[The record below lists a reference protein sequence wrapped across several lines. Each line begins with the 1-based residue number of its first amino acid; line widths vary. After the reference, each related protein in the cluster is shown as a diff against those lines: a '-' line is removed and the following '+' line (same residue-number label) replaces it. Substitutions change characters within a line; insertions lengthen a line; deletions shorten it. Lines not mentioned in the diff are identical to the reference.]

1 MKTTLV
7 CSGGLDSVSLAH
19 VLAADGH
26 LSRLVSFRLWPA
38 SHQGTVIRRS
48 SAQQTA

>member
-19 VLAADGH
+19 VLAAQGALARLGISSLTLSSDAGH
-26 LSRLVSFRLWPA
+26 A
-38 SHQGTVIRRS
+38 
-48 SAQQTA
+48 